1 MRFFKNGSNPRS
13 YSFTFAL
20 LICASLLI
28 STISSRPS
36 KTHAQ
41 ADTMPQFQLIILNED
56 WHDLQLRY
64 EYNTAYPNLT
74 AADKSNPLFTIG
86 LAEIESYDWTW
97 QAITLTPDAT
107 TRLIDALP
115 LSDKDGVRSL
125 IALKESLGWGNPL
138 ENALYIHPFV
148 VMVNDEMLYGGIF
161 LDPMSQMAIDF
172 PVIRISLVNG
182 QAVLYLLPVHI
193 PFVNY
198 DPFAFAGTTNVDSA
212 INEVVEG
219 DWSQFSDEFKSAA
232 MSSGKTPTAVLF
244 RGLIRNTQ
252 IKDLMITADK
262 LIETSPTEPPESE

>member
-1 MRFFKNGSNPRS
+1 MRFSKNGSRS

-20 LICASLLI
+20 LICAALL
-28 STISSRPS
+28 TLPS
-36 KTHAQ
+36 KTQAQ

-86 LAEIESYDWTW
+86 LDEIESYDWTW

-107 TRLIDALP
+107 SRLIEVLP
-115 LSDKDGVRSL
+115 ISDKEGVRSL
-125 IALKESLGWGNPL
+125 IELKESLGWGNPL

-148 VMVNDEMLYGGIF
+148 VMVNNEMLYGGIF
-161 LDPMSQMAIDF
+161 LDPISQMAIDY

-198 DPFAFAGTTNVDSA
+198 DPFAGAVAMDNA
-212 INEVVEG
+212 INQAVEG
-219 DWSQFSDEFKSAA
+219 DWSQFSDDAKSAF
-232 MSSGKTPTAVLF
+232 MGFGSTPTAILF

-252 IKDLMITADK
+252 IKDALLAADK
-262 LIETSPTEPPESE
+262 LIETSPTEPPK

>member
-1 MRFFKNGSNPRS
+1 MRFSKRS
-13 YSFTFAL
+13 SFTIAL
-20 LICASLLI
+20 LICVALL
-28 STISSRPS
+28 TLPS
-36 KTHAQ
+36 KTQAQ
-41 ADTMPQFQLIILNED
+41 ADTMPQFQLIVLNQD
-56 WHDLQLRY
+56 WHDLQLGY
-64 EYNTAYPNLT
+64 KYITAQPNLN

-107 TRLIDALP
+107 TRLIDVLP
-115 LSDKDGVRSL
+115 ISDKDGVRSL

-138 ENALYIHPFV
+138 ENALYIHSFV

-198 DPFAFAGTTNVDSA
+198 DPLAGTATVDSA

-219 DWSQFSDEFKSAA
+219 DWSQFPDDFKSGI
-232 MSSGKTPTAVLF
+232 MSFGKTPTAILF

-252 IKDLMITADK
+252 IRDALLAADK
-262 LIETSPTEPPESE
+262 LIETSPTEPPKSASH

>member
-1 MRFFKNGSNPRS
+1 MRFSKNGSKPRS

-20 LICASLLI
+20 LICATLLALP
-28 STISSRPS
+28 SS
-36 KTHAQ
+36 THAQ
-41 ADTMPQFQLIILNED
+41 ADTMPPFQLIILNED

-64 EYNTAYPNLT
+64 EYNTAYPNLN

-107 TRLIDALP
+107 TRLIDVLP
-115 LSDKDGVRSL
+115 ISDKDGVRSL

-172 PVIRISLVNG
+172 PVIRISVVNG

-198 DPFAFAGTTNVDSA
+198 DPFAGASSVDNA
-212 INEVVEG
+212 INEVMEG

-232 MSSGKTPTAVLF
+232 MSSGKTPTAILF

-262 LIETSPTEPPESE
+262 LIETSPTEPPISG